1 MKYKSNKVPIIF
13 EFEGER
19 FKTFECNFHK
29 WPKTRLSRLIKSKY
43 KSEIL
48 SLCDGFEIDKD
59 GIKKY
64 TFYRNPQHF
73 NVILDLYRTGEMHRV
88 KHSCAIMTKE
98 EMTFW
103 GIDEL
108 EMEVCCNSEYVE
120 EQNSSKKINEETR
133 EWAQKEYDLQSA
145 EENWGN
151 KISDQ
156 IRKKIWYLTEHPGSS
171 LAAKACT
178 L

>member
-1 MKYKSNKVPIIF
+1 
-13 EFEGER
+13 
-19 FKTFECNFHK
+19 
-29 WPKTRLSRLIKSKY
+29 
-43 KSEIL
+43 
-48 SLCDGFEIDKD
+48 
-59 GIKKY
+59 
-64 TFYRNPQHF
+64 
-73 NVILDLYRTGEMHRV
+73 
-88 KHSCAIMTKE
+88 
-98 EMTFW
+98 MTFW

-108 EMEVCCNSEYVE
+108 TMEVCCNSEYVE

-156 IRKKIWYLTEHPGSS
+156 IRKKIWYLTEHPDSS
-171 LAAKACT
+171 LAAKVCT